1 MNILVIISNSHL
13 VHEIIWM
20 FLFLENHIKKYYK
33 IKYWFYF
40 IFVFLIP
47 RWWKNEISRLQN
59 LLENTI
65 KIVSQWLESKIFIYS
80 FDTEQKR
87 FVKTRNGFSVKKFS
101 FNHKYIKIKL
111 CPSLYYFLHGWSYL
125 LYFSICEVLQTWKN
139 SYISHL
145 KVIIDFPLG
154 NSFIWIL
161 NNVFIHKR
169 HFYL

>member
-1 MNILVIISNSHL
+1 
-13 VHEIIWM
+13 
-20 FLFLENHIKKYYK
+20 
-33 IKYWFYF
+33 
-40 IFVFLIP
+40 
-47 RWWKNEISRLQN
+47 
-59 LLENTI
+59 
-65 KIVSQWLESKIFIYS
+65 
-80 FDTEQKR
+80 
-87 FVKTRNGFSVKKFS
+87 
-101 FNHKYIKIKL
+101 
-111 CPSLYYFLHGWSYL
+111 